1 MFHQADSG
9 ATVQC
14 FVFACLVCLLM
25 LQGPLNRGEGEDD
38 SAESQQQLIPTL
50 AFDDHMGDSYRRVQR
65 IRAKRVTTW
74 MERPDTLPILLCS
87 SLLLAPLERLMSG
100 TQRVKSNPASDIAR
114 RVNACSLV

>member
-1 MFHQADSG
+1 
-9 ATVQC
+9 
-14 FVFACLVCLLM
+14 M

-50 AFDDHMGDSYRRVQR
+50 AFDDRMGDSYRRVQR

-87 SLLLAPLERLMSG
+87 SLLLAPLEKLMSG